1 MNSNF
6 RKTALLLGAC
16 ALLSWGYAPEAK
28 AESNSV
34 ASVQQTK
41 TVKAYGIRQNCSKR
55 TWVCLML
62 WKTTQS

>member
-16 ALLSWGYAPEAK
+16 ALLSWGYAQAAK

-34 ASVQQTK
+34 ASVKQTK
-41 TVKAYGIRQNCSKR
+41 TVKGTVSDAMGPAIGVR
-55 TWVCLML
+55 
-62 WKTTQS
+62 